1 MKKKGYEL
9 LKLMGEL
16 DSTLVQEAAEPLTP
30 AEILSDGDGGEC
42 STAVGS
48 KSRMLRR
55 AFLMAA
61 AVALIGCLT
70 VGMLGIWKRA
80 QEREDFSDVE
90 DSCKYFPYSGDD
102 LQDFIDYWLENHAG
116 QENDFLV
123 VPVLRSDAYTFSSVN
138 ENEHR
143 YEYVFKSEESGKE
156 YDFIRIYFYKENGA
170 TIEGVT
176 GQFGLTF
183 RDGRAYYERANAWFI
198 DCQGVLLSVTFPH
211 QENAKGFNS
220 VTNLFSFDVYTA
232 DGETY
237 TIID

>member
-9 LKLMGEL
+9 LKLMGDL
-16 DSTLVQEAAEPLTP
+16 DSTLIQEAAEPLTP
-30 AEILSDGDGGEC
+30 AEISSDGDGGEC

-48 KSRMLRR
+48 KSRLLRR

-70 VGMLGIWKRA
+70 VGMLGVWKRA
-80 QEREDFSDVE
+80 QEQEAVSDVE
-90 DSCKYFPYSGDD
+90 GSCKDFLYSGDD
-102 LQDFIDYWLENHAG
+102 LQDFIDYWLENNAG
-116 QENDFLV
+116 QKNDFLV

-143 YEYVFKSEESGKE
+143 YEYGFKSVESGKE
-156 YDFIRIYFYKENGA
+156 YDFIRIYFSKENGA

-183 RDGRAYYERANAWFI
+183 RNGRAYYERANVWFI
-198 DCQGVLLSVTFPH
+198 DCQGVLLFVKFPH
-211 QENAKGFNS
+211 KENAKGFSS
-220 VTNLFSFDVYTA
+220 VTNLFSFDVYTS

>member
-1 MKKKGYEL
+1 M
-9 LKLMGEL
+9 
-16 DSTLVQEAAEPLTP
+16 
-30 AEILSDGDGGEC
+30 
-42 STAVGS
+42 
-48 KSRMLRR
+48 
-55 AFLMAA
+55 
-61 AVALIGCLT
+61 
-70 VGMLGIWKRA
+70 
-80 QEREDFSDVE
+80 
-90 DSCKYFPYSGDD
+90 
-102 LQDFIDYWLENHAG
+102 
-116 QENDFLV
+116 
-123 VPVLRSDAYTFSSVN
+123 
-138 ENEHR
+138 
-143 YEYVFKSEESGKE
+143 
-156 YDFIRIYFYKENGA
+156 YFYKENGA